1 MLITVS
7 IILLPRLY
15 KSFFQSQH
23 ISIGCG
29 STDSAGFF
37 LHAGILTMCSGGRYL
52 NLGDIHMGGKAR
64 KWKWYT
70 CSLFCKLKGNQ
81 KKILLR
87 PWQLVHNFYFFHSSN
102 VQTFSSLNLN
112 AVFNFELLLVHDS
125 LQLLTIQLYVSI
137 GKHNTTSPVDTMCY
151 CVKTD
156 RWQPLKLILNIQL
169 NTI

>member
-64 KWKWYT
+64 KWRWYT

-81 KKILLR
+81 KKFLLR
-87 PWQLVHNFYFFHSSN
+87 SWQLVHNFYFFHSSN

-112 AVFNFELLLVHDS
+112 AVFNFEL
-125 LQLLTIQLYVSI
+125 TFI
-137 GKHNTTSPVDTMCY
+137 GPWLSPAAHNTAICLHREAQYHQSSRYYVLLCQN
-151 CVKTD
+151 
-156 RWQPLKLILNIQL
+156 W
-169 NTI
+169 